1 MKPALALIT
10 ALLLAPLAALHAEIQ
25 PTTIQ
30 ANPFPTAKAVWRM
43 AAEETPT
50 IQPFVLSAKGPVK
63 FEQLGKEDAMES
75 RKRGGADTAVAL
87 VLCQWPWVGW
97 QHIADG

>member
-1 MKPALALIT
+1 MKPTLTLIIV
-10 ALLLAPLAALHAEIQ
+10 LLLEPLAALHAEIQ
-25 PTTIQ
+25 PATIE

-63 FEQLGKEDAMES
+63 FEQLG
-75 RKRGGADTAVAL
+75 
-87 VLCQWPWVGW
+87 P
-97 QHIADG
+97 